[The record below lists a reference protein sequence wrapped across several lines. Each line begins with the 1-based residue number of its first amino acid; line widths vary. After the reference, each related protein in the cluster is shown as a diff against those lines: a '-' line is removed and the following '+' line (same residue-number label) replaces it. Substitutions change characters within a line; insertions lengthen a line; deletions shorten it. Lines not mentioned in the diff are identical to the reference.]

1 MSRVSPDK
9 SGQLPVLLRGRP
21 CDCRLPISFLIDTYE
36 KDHGL
41 ARQLDGA
48 KARADAEQ
56 ADESKRAGANLRSDA
71 TKVADRGASYLLR
84 RLAREAPEVL
94 ARYAARPI
102 AGGKALSQR
111 WETESSPHF

>member
-56 ADESKRAGANLRSDA
+56 ADESKRAGANLPYDIK
-71 TKVADRGASYLLR
+71 KVAEAGTSSAYLR
-84 RLAREAPEVL
+84 IPGEVARESAMMSPTI
-94 ARYAARPI
+94 PI
-102 AGGKALSQR
+102 
-111 WETESSPHF
+111 